1 MPNPDSIALAAR
13 ATEEGLPSL
22 LVGGNAVNLLAYSRT
37 TFDLD
42 LLVPEADV
50 EQWIA
55 FLARHGYAIFYRTA
69 NFVRLRFAVDPA
81 AALPIDL
88 MLADQETF
96 RKMQA
101 GSQRCDLG
109 NDLQLTIPS
118 ALHLIA
124 LKLHALRN
132 PARLESGIDL
142 QDVKHLIKTA
152 GIDVSSSEFQEIAQ
166 RYGTEE
172 VLSRLLTELG
182 REPRS

>member
-1 MPNPDSIALAAR
+1 MPIPNSLAVAAR
-13 ATEEGLPSL
+13 ATELGLQSL

-69 NFVRLRFAVDPA
+69 NFVRLRFAAEPA

-88 MLADQETF
+88 MLADAETF
-96 RKMQA
+96 RKMQTD
-101 GSQRCDLG
+101 SQLCDLG
-109 NDLQLTIPS
+109 SDLHLTIPS
-118 ALHLIA
+118 PIHLIA
-124 LKLHALRN
+124 MKLHALRN

-166 RYGTEE
+166 RYGTEDI
-172 VLSRLLTELG
+172 LSRLLSELG

>member
-1 MPNPDSIALAAR
+1 MPTPDSIALAAR
-13 ATEEGLPSL
+13 AAGEGLESL

-37 TFDLD
+37 TFDVD
-42 LLVPEADV
+42 LLVLESDV
-50 EQWIA
+50 ERWIA
-55 FLARHGYAIFYRTA
+55 FLAGHGYAIFHRTA
-69 NFVRLRFAVDPA
+69 NFVRLRFAADPA

-109 NDLQLTIPS
+109 NDLHLSIPS
-118 ALHLIA
+118 VLHVIA

-132 PARLESGIDL
+132 PARLESGVDL
-142 QDVKHLIKTA
+142 QDVKHLIKTV

-166 RYGTEE
+166 RYATEE
-172 VLSRLLTELG
+172 VIARLLAELG